1 MSALFRSMVVVWY
14 QKQVQ
19 ISNEK
24 EMAKDIL
31 GCQSLE
37 PFSECYYCPNNAYLI
52 GLKNYISM
60 FHYISPYYLPVINM
74 GNWSL

>member
-1 MSALFRSMVVVWY
+1 MSALGAMTTTVLVN
-14 QKQVQ
+14 KQVQ

-31 GCQSLE
+31 GCQALK
-37 PFSECYYCPNNAYLI
+37 PFSECYHCPNNAYLI
-52 GLKNYISM
+52 GLKNAISVFII
-60 FHYISPYYLPVINM
+60 FHLPVINM